1 MEKAVK
7 IKIPNPWAISTIIL
21 LILIIVLFFTGNIPI
36 TGKFTLTKE
45 QAGERAINYINKRWP
60 SAAAKLV
67 SVEDVGE
74 IYKVLTSSQGQ
85 QIPVYVTKDGKFLI
99 LPQGIIDMTQEI
111 QTEEQGEERQEI
123 PKSDK
128 PEVDLYIFSYCPA
141 GTAALDTYAEVADFL
156 KEYAIFKVRFF
167 SDRHGSHE
175 KQQNMI
181 QECIQEEIPEKYWD
195 YAKEYYEEVYQKC
208 WELRSEEC
216 DKNASITLMERVNI
230 DSEKIMNCVR
240 ERGEALYSN
249 DKNAAM
255 QFNLRY
261 SPSLVVNNVSLGP
274 NFDRSPEGIKSIV
287 CSAFTTPPEKCSQ
300 SLSSSTSSSS
310 GRC

>member
-1 MEKAVK
+1 MEK
-7 IKIPNPWAISTIIL
+7 IKIKINPWTISTIAL
-21 LILIIVLFFTGNIPI
+21 LILIITLFFTGNISI
-36 TGKFTLTKE
+36 TGKFLLTKE
-45 QAGERAINYINKRWP
+45 QAGKKAIDFINKRWP

-85 QIPVYVTKDGKFLI
+85 QIPVYVTKDGKYLI

-111 QTEEQGEERQEI
+111 RTEGQGEERQEI

-167 SDRHGSHE
+167 SDMHGSHE